1 MKIRAKLLLPLNF
14 YASLKYIDI
23 CSAIS
28 GTLFFSKSQT
38 MV

>member
-14 YASLKYIDI
+14 YVSLRYVDI
-23 CSAIS
+23 CSDIS